1 MFQRVAQ
8 PGVVG
13 SSGSALY
20 SGVVVDSLDFWFK
33 HEILVHE
40 ETLMRFLGRV
50 WPRRDEREDIRY
62 EAYARVYE
70 AALKSRPT
78 SPKSF
83 LFATVRHL
91 MADRIRRERIVSI
104 SAGGEN
110 EYLDVLADEISLER
124 RVGASQDMARLA
136 HAFDRLT
143 PKCREA
149 LWARR
154 VLELSQKQ
162 AAQKL
167 GITEKAIEKR
177 LAAAVRLITQYMRT
191 DTLARFETRSSQ
203 HHGCADKNA
212 ADVD

>member
-1 MFQRVAQ
+1 MADT
-8 PGVVG
+8 
-13 SSGSALY
+13 L
-20 SGVVVDSLDFWFK
+20 DSWFK
-33 HEILVHE
+33 REILVHE
-40 ETLMRFLGRV
+40 ETLMRFLARV

-70 AALKSRPT
+70 AALRSRPT

-104 SAGGEN
+104 AAGGEN
-110 EYLDVLADEISLER
+110 EYLDVLADEISPER
-124 RVGASQDMARLA
+124 HVGASQDLARLA

-149 LWARR
+149 IWLRR

-162 AAQKL
+162 AARKL

-177 LAAAVRLITQYMRT
+177 LAVAVRLITQYMRT
-191 DTLARFETRSSQ
+191 DTLARFEARGSQ
-203 HHGCADKNA
+203 HHSRADQSA
-212 ADVD
+212 ADED